1 MGLAGLADI
10 CKNLIAHGMS
20 QDTSVA
26 VISKGTTAEQKMVIG
41 SLDTV
46 SKRVIQAQLASP
58 TLIIVGDVVSAPSR
72 RHEPGLSPTE

>member
-1 MGLAGLADI
+1 MHFGL
-10 CKNLIAHGMS
+10 
-20 QDTSVA
+20 TP
-26 VISKGTTAEQKMVIG
+26 EQEMVIG

-46 SKRVIQAQLASP
+46 SKRVIEAQLASP